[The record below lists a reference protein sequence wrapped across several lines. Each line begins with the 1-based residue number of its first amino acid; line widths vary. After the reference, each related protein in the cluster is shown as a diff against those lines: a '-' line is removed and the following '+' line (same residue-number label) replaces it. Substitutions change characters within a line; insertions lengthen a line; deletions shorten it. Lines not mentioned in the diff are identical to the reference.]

1 MKIAVFFFF
10 ALSLAAPWQRA
21 EAIGRMENGDGSMA
35 LAHWAGNSQGQ
46 ISSGTNSGTGY
57 SLYTSVGEAAFSRA
71 SAGSYAVNP
80 GYIKLAAQ
88 PGSLTVITSTAV
100 TKSTGTLELYWTA
113 PGADGFLG
121 DVVNGSYRLDYSSDS
136 AHSFSPTVYVSSFS
150 TTVVANMPQQYTIP
164 GLQPNTTYYTKI
176 YLGDSGNVI
185 AEKSA
190 LSSESTLAD
199 LPVNPRVSTV
209 TPCSVTISWDM
220 PGTGSEGFGIF
231 HPGDSEVKTSSSQ
244 LSLTINDLL
253 PAHTYI
259 IRVANLNWQGE
270 HGASPFMALITAVT
284 PPGTCLPPVTLIS
297 TIGHPMRDRSI
308 TLTWI
313 NPNPSTSSLQGVIVM
328 LSTSNTPSG
337 LDGTEYSGQTL
348 ADGSVVKSTDA
359 VPGAVKSLLDTTGFT
374 TSLALNTTYFYHLLA
389 KYNGPMYSVA
399 VSTSVFLDLPPMAP
413 AGLIAKRVPGAVE
426 LNWQP
431 VKSSLD
437 GTPFLSTSSTMVE
450 ELSHYR
456 IDKSSSVGAP
466 NWIPIEPNLSIYASS
481 FTAVVASTDPFY
493 IYRISAIDSY
503 NTHDSAMAVDTNR
516 NMYVFS
522 DDPAP
527 VAMLKIPYSISDEM
541 QLANNAPRSNILIRA
556 THIKGPYASAD
567 ILNAVS
573 YDAVK
578 TPGNEPLPNYKFSR
592 PELTVSVRYNV
603 SGGQVVPSAAAPQA
617 ISAGDAAQRLG
628 LYWNNNEN
636 YVKFYGNVD
645 IINQLVSAQTA
656 MTGQYQVRAVYREAG
671 VHFDISQLSSRVITP
686 NGDGRNDLAIFI
698 FDNPK
703 DSAYSGKIF
712 DISGA
717 FVADMTEGPSAK
729 KSLQWDGKAGGRP
742 VASGAY
748 VYQIK
753 AEGKTFNGTLLVIR

>member
-1 MKIAVFFFF
+1 MKIAAFFFF
-10 ALSLAAPWQRA
+10 ALALAAPWQRA

-35 LAHWAGNSQGQ
+35 LARWAGNSQGQ

-57 SLYTSVGEAAFSRA
+57 SLYTSVGEAAFLKA
-71 SAGSYAVNP
+71 SAGSFSVTP
-80 GYIKLAAQ
+80 GYIRLAAQ
-88 PGSLTVITSTAV
+88 PGSVVSISTV
-100 TKSTGTLELYWTA
+100 TKSTGTLELAWRA

-121 DVVNGSYRLDYSSDS
+121 DVSTGVYRLDYSSNP
-136 AHSFSPTVYVSSFS
+136 AHYFSPTVFVTEFS
-150 TTVVANMPQQYTIP
+150 THVIP
-164 GLQPNTTYYTKI
+164 GSAQQLSVVGLEPNTTYYTKI
-176 YLGDSGNVI
+176 YLGDSGKVI

-199 LPVNPRVSTV
+199 LPVNPRISTV
-209 TPCSVTISWDM
+209 TPCSVTISWNV
-220 PGTGSEGFGIF
+220 PPTGTEGFGIF
-231 HPGDSEVKTSSSQ
+231 SPGSDVSVNPAPVGQ
-244 LSLTINDLL
+244 QVDLAMNDLL
-253 PAHTYI
+253 PATTYFF
-259 IRVANLNWQGE
+259 RVANLNWQGDKN
-270 HGASPFMALITAVT
+270 FTALITAVT
-284 PPGTCLPPVTLIS
+284 APGTCLPPVTLIS
-297 TIGHPMRDRSI
+297 AIGHPMRDRSI

-313 NPNPSTSSLQGVIVM
+313 NPSTSSLRGVVVM

-359 VPGAVKSLLDTTGFT
+359 APGAVKSLLDTTGFT

-413 AGLIAKRVPGAVE
+413 AGLIAERVPGAVE

-437 GTPFLSTSSTMVE
+437 GTPFLSTSSIMPE
-450 ELSHYR
+450 ELSYYR
-456 IDKSSSVGAP
+456 IEKSSSVGAP
-466 NWIPIEPNLSIYASS
+466 NWITIAPTLPINASS

-503 NTHDSAMAVDTNR
+503 NTHDSAMAVDTNH

-522 DDPAP
+522 DDHA
-527 VAMLKIPYSISDEM
+527 AMLRIPYSISDEM
-541 QLANNAPRSNILIRA
+541 LLANNDPRSNILIRA

-717 FVADMTEGPSAK
+717 FVADMTEGPSVK